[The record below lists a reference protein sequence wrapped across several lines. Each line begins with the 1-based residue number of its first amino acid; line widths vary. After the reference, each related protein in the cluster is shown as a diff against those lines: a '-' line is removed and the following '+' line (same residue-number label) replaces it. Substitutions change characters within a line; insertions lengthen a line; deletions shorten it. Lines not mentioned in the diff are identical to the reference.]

1 MDLKETIRQR
11 RKLLGYTLEDLA
23 KRAGVSSTTILRYER
38 GDIKTIGHDKIQKLA
53 EALDTT
59 PEQLLGWKEEEST
72 DSIHTSTEQK
82 LLLLARRAD
91 QIPQPDRDAILKLFE
106 NSIDVY
112 LKSKHQTENP
122 S

>member
-72 DSIHTSTEQK
+72 DSIHTPTEQK

-91 QIPQPDRDAILKLFE
+91 PISP
-106 NSIDVY
+106 
-112 LKSKHQTENP
+112 T
-122 S
+122 